1 MWNHTK
7 KQFIEVNL
15 DNFVIKSYLNPK
27 DLSVR
32 EQKYT
37 YRKKVI
43 SSKCWRVAVIKNFH
57 IHILLHG
64 CRRGT
69 THQEG
74 IFDIIYQIQA
84 NWSKHF
90 QEKETI

>member
-1 MWNHTK
+1 MGDLFHSTEFFDSIKVIEKIFFIKKKRAFILWNHTK

-37 YRKKVI
+37 YRKK
-43 SSKCWRVAVIKNFH
+43 SN
-57 IHILLHG
+57 
-64 CRRGT
+64 
-69 THQEG
+69 Q
-74 IFDIIYQIQA
+74 
-84 NWSKHF
+84 
-90 QEKETI
+90 